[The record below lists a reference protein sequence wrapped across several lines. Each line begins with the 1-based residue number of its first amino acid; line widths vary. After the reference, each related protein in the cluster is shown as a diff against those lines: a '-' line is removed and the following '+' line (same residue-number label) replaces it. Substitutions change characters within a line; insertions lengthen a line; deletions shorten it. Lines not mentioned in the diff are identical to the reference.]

1 MMPFSSLFSSG
12 ASSSSSRARGGGA
25 GASPPRV
32 HLEGPGAAG
41 PQIIV
46 TPSTPAI
53 PFDTSALLQ
62 AGGMMYQQQQ
72 QPRMIDEKEALPKQE
87 EMEQD
92 QGRMMQ
98 DALYSDLPDT
108 SSAAPAHHGVVV
120 VDGGGDEKHQLA
132 SSSSG
137 HAHVHQRAPQ
147 QHAQHHHH
155 RAISDFKLADPD
167 ADAYDLYHGLEGGGA
182 AHHQRRRQ
190 AAEARTHRRAIHL
203 VAAFLT
209 LLLVSVGLTSSCFEA
224 PHTQAA
230 GATLWAD
237 DYSGTGTTWHAIV
250 ETLHLPHTHHP
261 ASNAAWSSASDLVAA
276 EDDDSAAA
284 SGSHLTRWLRR
295 RSFASSISTFAHFEH
310 ESEAARDVD
319 ARAPASAASVAA
331 VATSPAA
338 GPAAAKAPLP
348 LMRFGLA
355 TLVDEGE
362 SLSPLALRRNA
373 KRAVPATSSAVHVV
387 SAAEVQRQL
396 MREAQDRLHARRQQ
410 RMGERMRS

>member
-1 MMPFSSLFSSG
+1 
-12 ASSSSSRARGGGA
+12 
-25 GASPPRV
+25 
-32 HLEGPGAAG
+32 
-41 PQIIV
+41 
-46 TPSTPAI
+46 
-53 PFDTSALLQ
+53 
-62 AGGMMYQQQQ
+62 MMYQQQQ
-72 QPRMIDEKEALPKQE
+72 QPRMINEKEALPKQE
-87 EMEQD
+87 EMEQEE

-108 SSAAPAHHGVVV
+108 SSAAPAYGVVV